1 MKIVNSTIKDI
12 DQIFKIYDD
21 ATSYQ
26 KDVGKKSW
34 KGFDKELI
42 EKEISEKRHFVIID
56 DGEVACTF
64 LIAFSNPTIWNDKG
78 EDNSIYLHRIATKTN
93 FRGRSYVKK
102 IVDWS
107 VEYAKELNKS
117 FVRLDTHSG
126 NERINDYYKKCGFTY
141 KGIST
146 IEWTADLPE
155 HYKDG
160 PFSIF
165 EIVL

>member
-1 MKIVNSTIKDI
+1 MKIVNSRIEDI
-12 DQIFKIYDD
+12 DEIFKIYDD

-34 KGFDKELI
+34 KGFDRALI
-42 EKEISEKRHFVIID
+42 EKEIHEKRHFIIID
-56 DGEVACTF
+56 DNEISCTF
-64 LIAFSNPTIWNDKG
+64 LIAFNNPTIWKDSG
-78 EDNSIYLHRIATKTN
+78 EDKAIYLHRIATKEN
-93 FRGRSYVKK
+93 FRGRSYVQK

-107 VEYAKELNKS
+107 IDYAKELNKS
-117 FVRLDTHSG
+117 YVRLDTHGG
-126 NERINDYYKKCGFTY
+126 NERINNYYKKCGFTY
-141 KGIST
+141 KGLVS
-146 IEWTADLPE
+146 IEWTSDLPE